1 MVTTKDSVKTAVEN
15 LRLAQEAEE
24 AAQARVEEARA
35 QTKLAKDGVAK
46 VFLDLYNAL
55 PTDARNKVRHAI
67 NTSANMVSDD
77 APHQRLAE
85 SQKT

>member
-1 MVTTKDSVKTAVEN
+1 MKAIQDAVDNLQATVK
-15 LRLAQEAEE
+15 AEE
-24 AAQARVEEARA
+24 AAQAKVEEARA

-67 NTSANMVSDD
+67 NTSANMVTDP
-77 APHQRLAE
+77 APRQRLAE